1 MPHVKGNKFK
11 PAAAAPAAPQ
21 VGALDVAGPSPV
33 GKQPVPD
40 KASDGCAPAPRGS
53 SDTQRPT
60 THGAQVPTAG
70 KTAAPHATAPP
81 GKRRRKGPKAAA
93 PPAQQVV
100 QSLPATVVPPAPKA
114 SASGAIVAAPNWAAL
129 KAVLAT
135 TKKKPRANRLP
146 ATDTAPGAGTNSG
159 RGVTPS
165 SRTAPVTAVL
175 ALDCEMVGVGPDG
188 ERSSLARCEGGLY
201 FFRSTPLLGK
211 CSKLLDGRRAACD
224 PPLQRALRS
233 HPQQSDGSAS
243 HHPRVCIV
251 NAEGGILLDVHVQQK
266 ERVTDY
272 RTQFSGG
279 WRGVARHACGQEQVM
294 HSESICCP
302 ERCAESLH
310 GNTFPLARHPT
321 QRSGPGLAPG
331 GRAGLGQRPGDRQGP
346 GRPRAAQRPGGEVG
360 SGLWAKIAAC
370 RWGLQSLL
378 V

>member
-11 PAAAAPAAPQ
+11 PAVAAPVAPQ

-33 GKQPVPD
+33 DKQPVHTM
-40 KASDGCAPAPRGS
+40 AADGSAPAPRGS
-53 SDTQRPT
+53 SDTPRPT

-81 GKRRRKGPKAAA
+81 GKRRRKGLKAAA

-146 ATDTAPGAGTNSG
+146 ATDTTPGAGTNSG

-165 SRTAPVTAVL
+165 SRTNPVTAVL

-188 ERSSLARCEGGLY
+188 ERSSLA
-201 FFRSTPLLGK
+201 
-211 CSKLLDGRRAACD
+211 
-224 PPLQRALRS
+224 
-233 HPQQSDGSAS
+233 
-243 HHPRVCIV
+243 RVCIV

-272 RTQFSGG
+272 RTKFSGIRPKDLDQAWPREVVQAWVKDLVTG
-279 WRGVARHACGQEQVM
+279 RVLVGHALHNDLEALEMSHPATGSRDTARYPPFMFQQAQ
-294 HSESICCP
+294 
-302 ERCAESLH
+302 
-310 GNTFPLARHPT
+310 
-321 QRSGPGLAPG
+321 G
-331 GRAGLGQRPGDRQGP
+331 GRYKSRSLKQLSAEELGLSIQDGEHSPVDDA
-346 GRPRAAQRPGGEVG
+346 RAALYLYLKHRKSWERWLKGGKKTG
-360 SGLWAKIAAC
+360 SGAQAHKMPTWEELSRNDGMID
-370 RWGLQSLL
+370 L
-378 V
+378 